1 MESKTNV
8 IDNQEVVIRP
18 IGNIDFSNSQDL
30 KDKLLE
36 LFEQEYKKVVID
48 FSEVESIDSSG
59 LGKLLLFHKKLKEKE
74 GTLVIRNVESD
85 YIKNMFEM
93 IHLNKVIEIED

>member
-1 MESKTNV
+1 MESKTEIINN
-8 IDNQEVVIRP
+8 NQVVVKP
-18 IGNIDFSNSQDL
+18 VGNIDFSNSQEL
-30 KDKLLE
+30 KDELLE
-36 LFEQEYKKVVID
+36 LFEQDYKKVVMD

-93 IHLNKVIEIED
+93 IHLNKVIDIEA